1 MASSIDPRFYEL
13 VEHLHRGGEYA
24 HFWVV
29 NPAGKQS
36 HWFKVGQAAT
46 VQVSLPYLLGCN
58 VYFTVN
64 PVTAAADRSVHRK
77 SHKADVMAVNCL
89 WAEFDDIDFA
99 GNAAGYAAQ
108 LTPAPSVTIHSGG
121 GVHAYWLL
129 DQTFVIGSE
138 EAREEIDSIQKR
150 WQVYQGGDKGV
161 NDLARVLRVPG
172 SLNQKYTPA
181 REVEIRLWEPRRV
194 YSVVDLAMLLP
205 PAPMNTVRQAATPN
219 DVDDRALLELA
230 RKAHNGQKFERLWQ
244 GDFQRYYAN
253 DQSTADLAL
262 CTFLAFWT
270 GRDEGRIDR
279 LFQQS
284 GLYRKEKWGRR
295 DYRERTIDKACRTVF
310 DTYKTGMD
318 DEAVL
323 AAMAAVGLTKAPK
336 TGQKQGQAVH
346 TNGHSQKTAT
356 AAPSPVQQAQAG
368 STNGGS
374 SSNGNGAGMPSRLI
388 DLAPQIEQALKRR
401 MNREDKSE
409 LAGILIDFFEHH
421 GQLFQDT
428 TSGLCYLQDEQHRV
442 WPITGERQQDIGLR
456 RYLRDAGLNATEY
469 VFSFVLE
476 ELTMSAM
483 RHPTPLCSGMTWRKG
498 ALYIPCGASFLVR
511 ATGDGLE
518 RLPNGTDG
526 VYFAAG
532 SALPEWE
539 PLPLDD
545 AEHPLSLQA
554 FQVAINT
561 PPEVREYTPEVQQT
575 LLAAWLVA
583 FMAGIRP
590 LPLLATL
597 GNKGGG
603 KSMLLRSIL
612 KIVMGQ
618 TNDLTPLTADKRD
631 YDTMV
636 VNELLVGLD
645 NVDNLP
651 QGADWFFDSLATTA
665 TGGINKRRQYHSL
678 ATLVNLPI
686 VAAVMVSSRTASF
699 ARPDVAERTL
709 PIFVRPFD
717 DGERLADSE
726 LLGALPEHRDAVL
739 SWMAYH
745 AVYVMER
752 RRRAPR
758 GLPARFQD
766 FAQIVWAYCASIGRE
781 DLVIDVLK
789 AWRSA
794 QSLSVGDADPLM
806 RAIVEYLSEDDTGF
820 GLVDLSAKELMQKL
834 KNTDSG
840 LPYVG
845 GGKAIAYRLRE
856 LKSMLAGLNI
866 TLTEK
871 IVLQRPRF
879 TIQWAS

>member
-1 MASSIDPRFYEL
+1 MAIDSRFYEL
-13 VEHLHRGGEYA
+13 VDHLHRGGEYA
-24 HFWVV
+24 HFWTA
-29 NPAGKQS
+29 NSAGKQS
-36 HWFKVGQAAT
+36 HWFQVGQAPG
-46 VQVSLPYLLGCN
+46 VQLGLPYLGGCDI
-58 VYFTVN
+58 YYSVN
-64 PVTAAADRSVHRK
+64 PVRAAADRSIHRK

-89 WAEFDDIDFA
+89 WAEFDDKDFS

-108 LTPAPSVTIHSGG
+108 LAPAPSVTIHSGG

-129 DQTFVIGSE
+129 QDTFVIGGDA
-138 EAREEIDSIQKR
+138 ARDEIDSIQKR
-150 WQVYQGGDKGV
+150 WQVHQGGDKGV

-172 SLNQKYTPA
+172 SLNFKYTPP
-181 REVEIRLWEPRRV
+181 REVEIRLWEPGRL
-194 YSVVDLAMLLP
+194 YALTDLAALLP
-205 PAPMNTVRQAATPN
+205 PAPPQAVRQPAMPN
-219 DVDDRALLELA
+219 DVDDQALLEMA
-230 RKAHNGQKFERLWQ
+230 RKASNGQKFDRLWS

-262 CTFLAFWT
+262 CTYLAFWT

-310 DTYKTGMD
+310 DVYTPGMD
-318 DEAVL
+318 NDAVL
-323 AAMAAVGLTKAPK
+323 AAMAAVGLTRAPK
-336 TGQKQGQAVH
+336 QAH
-346 TNGHSQKTAT
+346 TNGHSQSSAT
-356 AAPSPVQQAQAG
+356 AAPGPASTAQQANN
-368 STNGGS
+368 TV
-374 SSNGNGAGMPSRLI
+374 PP
-388 DLAPQIEQALKRR
+388 APQRLVDLQPQIDAMLQHR
-401 MNREDKSE
+401 MNREDKAE
-409 LAGILIDFFEHH
+409 LAALLKDFFEQR
-421 GQLFQDT
+421 GQLFQDAG
-428 TSGLCYLQDEQHRV
+428 SGLCYLQDEEHRV

-456 RYLRDAGLNATEY
+456 RYLRDAGLNATDY
-469 VFSFVLE
+469 VFAFVLE
-476 ELTMSAM
+476 ELTMAAM
-483 RHPTPLCSGMTWRKG
+483 KHRTPLQQSMVWRAG
-498 ALYIPCGASFLVR
+498 ALYIPCGPSFLVR
-511 ATGDGLE
+511 ATLDKGLE
-518 RLPNGTDG
+518 KLANGTDG
-526 VYFAAG
+526 MYFVAN
-532 SALPEWE
+532 SAIPEWQ
-539 PLPLDD
+539 PVALDD
-545 AEHPLSLQA
+545 AEHPGSLQA
-554 FQVAINT
+554 LQVAINT
-561 PPEVREYTPEVQQT
+561 PPDVKEYTPEVQET
-575 LLAAWLVA
+575 LLAAWMVA

-612 KIVMGQ
+612 KLVMGQ
-618 TNDLTPLTADKRD
+618 TNDLTPLTNDKRD

-709 PIFVRPFD
+709 PIFVRPFED
-717 DGERLADSE
+717 MERAADSD

-745 AVYVMER
+745 AVDVMDR
-752 RRRAPR
+752 RKRAPQ

-766 FAQIVWAYCASIGRE
+766 FARVVWAYCAAIGRE
-781 DLVIDVLK
+781 DMVIDVLK

-806 RAIVEYLSEDDTGF
+806 RAIVEYLNEDDTGI
-820 GLVDLSAKELMQKL
+820 GLVDLSAKELIDKL
-834 KNTDSG
+834 KATGADI
-840 LPYVG
+840 PYMG
-845 GGKAIAYRLRE
+845 GAKNVAQRLRE
-856 LKSMLAGLNI
+856 IKDMLGGLGV
-866 TLTEK
+866 EFSER
-871 IVLQRPRF
+871 IVRYRPRF
-879 TIQWAS
+879 TIQLR

>member
-1 MASSIDPRFYEL
+1 MTAIDSRFYDL
-13 VEHLHRGGEYA
+13 VAHLHQGGEWA
-24 HFWVV
+24 HFWVT
-29 NPAGKQS
+29 NQTGKQS
-36 HWFKVGQAAT
+36 HWFKVGQAAA
-46 VQVSLPYLLGCN
+46 VQISLPHLLGCN

-64 PVTAAADRSVHRK
+64 PVTGAADRSVYRK
-77 SHKADVMAVNCL
+77 SHKVDVAAVNCL
-89 WAEFDDIDFA
+89 FAEFDDKDFS

-108 LTPAPSVTIHSGG
+108 LTPAPSVTVHSGG
-121 GVHAYWLL
+121 GIHAYWLL
-129 DQTFVIGSE
+129 KDTFIIGSD

-150 WQVYQGGDKGV
+150 WQVHQGGDKGV

-172 SLNQKYTPA
+172 SLNQKYTPV
-181 REVEIRLWEPRRV
+181 REVEIKLWEPKRT
-194 YSVVDLAMLLP
+194 YSLVDLAMLLP
-205 PAPMNTVRQAATPN
+205 PAAPQAVRQPAMPN
-219 DVDDRALLELA
+219 NLDDQALLEMA
-230 RKAHNGQKFERLWQ
+230 RKAHNGSKFDRLWN

-270 GRDEGRIDR
+270 GRDEARIDR

-310 DTYKTGMD
+310 DVYTPGMD
-318 DEAVL
+318 DDAVL
-323 AAMAAVGLTKAPK
+323 AAMAAVGLAKAPK
-336 TGQKQGQAVH
+336 TVH
-346 TNGHSQKTAT
+346 TNGHSQNSAT
-356 AAPSPVQQAQAG
+356 ASPSPAQQAQTG
-368 STNGGS
+368 
-374 SSNGNGAGMPSRLI
+374 NGNNTPPARLV
-388 DLAPQIEQALKRR
+388 DLAPEIADMQKRR
-401 MNREDKSE
+401 MSREDKNE
-409 LAGILIDFFEHH
+409 LAALLVEFFTHH
-421 GQLFQDT
+421 GQLFVDAN
-428 TSGLCYLQDEQHRV
+428 SGLCYLQDEQHRV
-442 WPITGERQQDIGLR
+442 WPITGERQQDAGLR

-469 VFSFVLE
+469 VYSFVLE
-476 ELTMSAM
+476 ELSMAAM
-483 RHPTPLCSGMTWRKG
+483 NRPRPLCTGMTWRNG
-498 ALYIPCGASFLVR
+498 TLYIPCGPSFLVK
-511 ATGDGLE
+511 ATTSGLE

-526 VYFAAG
+526 IYFAA
-532 SALPEWE
+532 SVAIPEWE

-554 FQVAINT
+554 LQVAINT
-561 PPEVREYTPEVQQT
+561 PPDVKEYTPEVQHT

-583 FMAGIRP
+583 FMAGVRP

-612 KIVMGQ
+612 KLVMGQ
-618 TNDLTPLTADKRD
+618 INDLTPLTNDKRD
-631 YDTMV
+631 FDTMI

-651 QGADWFFDSLATTA
+651 QGSEWFFDSLATTA
-665 TGGINKRRQYHSL
+665 TGGMNKRRAYHTL
-678 ATLVNLPI
+678 ATLVNMPI
-686 VAAVMVSSRTASF
+686 IAAVMVSSRTASF

-717 DGERLADSE
+717 DGERLADSR

-745 AVYVMER
+745 AVYVLER
-752 RRRAPR
+752 RQRAPS

-766 FAQIVWAYCASIGRE
+766 FAEIVWTYCASIGRE
-781 DLVIDVLK
+781 DIVVDVLK

-806 RAIVEYLSEDDTGF
+806 RAIVEYLNEDDTGM
-820 GLVDLSAKELMQKL
+820 GLIDLSAKELMQKL

-840 LPYVG
+840 LPYIG

-866 TLTEK
+866 GLTEK
-871 IVLQRPRF
+871 TVLQRPRF
-879 TIQWAS
+879 TIQWLS

>member
-1 MASSIDPRFYEL
+1 MTDGIDARFFDL
-13 VEHLHRGGEYA
+13 IAHLHRGGQFA
-24 HFWVV
+24 HFWVKDGGSG
-29 NPAGKQS
+29 NKQS
-36 HWFKVGQAAT
+36 HWFAVGQAQPLST
-46 VQVSLPYLLGCN
+46 TYLTTCDI
-58 VYFTVN
+58 YFTVN
-64 PVTAAADRSVHRK
+64 PVSAAADRSIHRK
-77 SHKADVMAVNCL
+77 SHKADVAAVNCL
-89 WAEFDDIDFA
+89 WAEFDDKDFS

-108 LTPAPSVTIHSGG
+108 LAPAPSVTIHSGG

-129 DQTFVIGSE
+129 RDTYPVTDGDS
-138 EAREEIDSIQKR
+138 REQIDSIQKR
-150 WQVYQGGDKGV
+150 WQVHQGGDKGV

-172 SLNQKYTPA
+172 SLNFKYQPPA
-181 REVEIRLWEPRRV
+181 PVEIRLWEPERLYV
-194 YSVVDLAMLLP
+194 LADLAALLP
-205 PAPMNTVRQAATPN
+205 PAPPQATRQPAMPN
-219 DVDDRALLELA
+219 DVDDQALLEMA
-230 RKAHNGQKFERLWQ
+230 RKASNGQKFDRLWA

-262 CTFLAFWT
+262 CTYLAFWT

-310 DTYKTGMD
+310 DVYTPGMD
-318 DEAVL
+318 NDAVL
-323 AAMAAVGLTKAPK
+323 AAMAAVGLTRAPK
-336 TGQKQGQAVH
+336 QAH
-346 TNGHSQKTAT
+346 TNGHSQSSAT
-356 AAPSPVQQAQAG
+356 AAPGPASTAQQANN
-368 STNGGS
+368 TV
-374 SSNGNGAGMPSRLI
+374 PP
-388 DLAPQIEQALKRR
+388 APQRLVDLQPQIDAMLKHR
-401 MNREDKSE
+401 MNREDKAE
-409 LAGILIDFFEHH
+409 LAALLKDFFEQR

-428 TSGLCYLQDEQHRV
+428 GSGLCYLQDEEYRV

-456 RYLRDAGLNATEY
+456 RYLRDAGLNATDY
-469 VFSFVLE
+469 VFAFVLE
-476 ELTMSAM
+476 ELTMAAM
-483 RHPTPLCSGMTWRKG
+483 KHRQPLLGGMTWRND
-498 ALYIPCGASFLVR
+498 ALYIPCGPSFLVR
-511 ATGDGLE
+511 ASLGHGLE
-518 RLPNGTDG
+518 KLPNGTDG
-526 VYFAAG
+526 MYFTAG
-532 SALPEWE
+532 SAIPEWE
-539 PLPLDD
+539 PQALDD
-545 AEHPLSLQA
+545 AEHPLSLA
-554 FQVAINT
+554 ALQVAINT
-561 PPEVREYTPEVQQT
+561 PPEVGEYTPDVQQV

-612 KIVMGQ
+612 KLVMGQ
-618 TNDLTPLTADKRD
+618 TNDLTPLTNDKRD

-709 PIFVRPFD
+709 PIFVRPFED
-717 DGERLADSE
+717 AERAADSD

-739 SWMAYH
+739 SWMAYY
-745 AVYVMER
+745 AVDVMDR
-752 RRRAPR
+752 RKRAPK

-766 FAQIVWAYCASIGRE
+766 FARIVWAYCVAVGRE
-781 DLVIDVLK
+781 DMVIDVLK

-806 RAIVEYLSEDDTGF
+806 RAIVEYLNEDDTGI
-820 GLVDLSAKELMQKL
+820 GLVDLSAKDLMQKL
-834 KNTDSG
+834 KSTDSG
-840 LPYVG
+840 LPFLG
-845 GGKAIAYRLRE
+845 GGKAIAHRLRE
-856 LKSMLAGLNI
+856 LKGMLAGLGI
-866 TLTEK
+866 SMTERFTK
-871 IVLQRPRF
+871 GRPYF
-879 TIQWAS
+879 TIQFR